1 MKASP
6 NKFMVSCAKVK
17 SEADLKPMRVPYR
30 IIEEDKDSERVTSGS
45 EVRGMRLEVR
55 KPREDES
62 SQSAYAGQSP
72 STASTTSW
80 RQFRFAG
87 VRSVAGD

>member
-1 MKASP
+1 
-6 NKFMVSCAKVK
+6 
-17 SEADLKPMRVPYR
+17 
-30 IIEEDKDSERVTSGS
+30 
-45 EVRGMRLEVR
+45 MRLEVR

-62 SQSAYAGQSP
+62 SQSAYAGQLP

>member
-1 MKASP
+1 
-6 NKFMVSCAKVK
+6 MVSYAKVR

-30 IIEEDKDSERVTSGS
+30 IIEEDKDSERVTRARASGS